1 MTRTYD
7 NGWHSGDTI
16 REDVTNHY
24 NNLVHAHERL
34 HKEIEQCQHDVPDT
48 DLKHLKIKKLRLKD
62 ELQRLKTN
70 LVSFG
75 HELERT
81 PRSTLSSGTSN
92 PAHNE
97 SGRIND
103 EDIIAYKARHG
114 INETA
119 LQLENRINMSNERK
133 NGKE

>member
-62 ELQRLKTN
+62 ELQRLKTFHF
-70 LVSFG
+70 LV
-75 HELERT
+75 ERT
-81 PRSTLSSGTSN
+81 NVAQRHSKLQDHPDYTAISN
-92 PAHNE
+92 A
-97 SGRIND
+97 
-103 EDIIAYKARHG
+103 
-114 INETA
+114 
-119 LQLENRINMSNERK
+119 
-133 NGKE
+133 